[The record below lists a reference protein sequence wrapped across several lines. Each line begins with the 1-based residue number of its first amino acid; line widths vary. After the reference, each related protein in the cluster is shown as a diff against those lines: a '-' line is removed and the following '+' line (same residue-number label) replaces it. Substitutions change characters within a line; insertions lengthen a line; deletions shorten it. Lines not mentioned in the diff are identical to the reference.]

1 MSFGLNQPW
10 TMRRIVFMLQIDAE
24 SRAHLGITV
33 EPGYMETGPGKKHGR
48 HGPEVSKLPKDSRV
62 KNVQEKTG
70 A

>member
-1 MSFGLNQPW
+1 
-10 TMRRIVFMLQIDAE
+10 MLQIDAE